1 MDSSK
6 QVIKTMNKPKIGLC
20 DQAEKLRQTIEVSF
34 LALGEKIKQIRDENA
49 WEGKYEDFAD
59 FVENGLKMNQGTA
72 SKLVKIFETF
82 VEKYAFPRE
91 KLIETSWTHL
101 YQVIPLIEN
110 KRDAEDWVEKASTL
124 TRTDLGREIKER
136 QTGKEMG
143 ECEHDYEKI
152 TMLKCRECGKKI
164 INYGSNN

>member
-1 MDSSK
+1 MTNLP
-6 QVIKTMNKPKIGLC
+6 QKTHQEPKFALC
-20 DQAEKLRQTIEVSF
+20 DRAEKLRQSIETSF
-34 LALGEKIKQIRDENA
+34 LALGETIKKIRDNNA

-72 SKLVKIFETF
+72 SKLVKIYDTF
-82 VEKYAFPRE
+82 IEKYGFPRE

-110 KRDAEDWVEKASTL
+110 KGDAEEWIDKASTL

-136 QTGKEMG
+136 QTGKDMG
-143 ECEHDYEKI
+143 ICDHDWEEI
-152 TMLKCRECGKKI
+152 TMLKCRNCGQKI
-164 INYGSNN
+164 VKYKD